1 MFNYRNHS
9 HFQTPS
15 MKTSKPS
22 RNENINTFNI
32 NNMKNNDNNQ
42 IFSTIKRSKIN
53 TNRRFGTNLT
63 NKRPMKRMN
72 SNNKI
77 NKESNQKF
85 NSSSFQFNIG
95 INNKLNTNLQF
106 EETEYCPS
114 QASWKPS
121 INKQF
126 DEIYNNAYNSIG
138 SYKLF
143 IPANEIT

>member
-95 INNKLNTNLQF
+95 INNKLNTNTNTIPYIKHNIKAQFRTNPLQNDI
-106 EETEYCPS
+106 EWIR
-114 QASWKPS
+114 Q
-121 INKQF
+121 
-126 DEIYNNAYNSIG
+126 
-138 SYKLF
+138 
-143 IPANEIT
+143 